1 MPALRKTKTYG
12 PYNVHYD
19 SSCNTCP
26 SKKEKACPKGYGS
39 LVDYKKKDDCE
50 KCDEKCCANPCL
62 DVQKNVVAISKC
74 TKKFEFEKEIL
85 EGMRGSSTETELELE
100 VEFDVI
106 TAIYEI
112 ILTNKSC
119 DTIKNV
125 QIQDS
130 LAGVGALAG
139 VHGGTDPFGK
149 DVTLKAKAQSCNDHL
164 KVLDSREIRKSG
176 GNLLD
181 SCKSC
186 IPPCTSCRLLVKF
199 TFSIFN
205 FEFEFEKTIEER
217 MMKHMGRSIESFE
230 FELERSCT
238 LSKVTNSL
246 TVTGQIEEE
255 CATGYDNGHA
265 HGCDCCKKVKCTDI
279 CPIVVQAETILDD
292 DMELACHPKRR
303 DDNGDQVQI

>member
-1 MPALRKTKTYG
+1 MPAFQTKPHGPRNTNYG
-12 PYNVHYD
+12 K

-26 SKKEKACPKGYGS
+26 KKEKTCPKGYGS
-39 LVDYKKKDDCE
+39 LADYKKKDCN

-85 EGMRGSSTETELELE
+85 EGMRGNSTETELELQ

-106 TAIYEI
+106 TAIFEI
-112 ILTNKSC
+112 VLTNKSC
-119 DTIKNV
+119 DTITNV

-130 LAGVGALAG
+130 LAGVGELAG

-149 DVTLKAKAQSCNDHL
+149 DVTLKAKAQSCSDHL
-164 KVLDSREIRKSG
+164 VVQDSRDIRKSG

-205 FEFEFEKTIEER
+205 FEFEFEETIEER
-217 MMKHMGRSIESFE
+217 SKKYYSRSMESIR

-246 TVTGQIEEE
+246 TVTGQIEDK
-255 CATGYDNGHA
+255 CQSGYGPDCS
-265 HGCDCCKKVKCTDI
+265 CDCCKKVKCTDI

-292 DMELACHPKRR
+292 DMELTCHPI
-303 DDNGDQVQI
+303 NEGD